1 MKLWR
6 IHESVTRR
14 LLLGLVVFVMLYFK
28 IIAFVNVSCWLLCY
42 ARIVT
47 LPIFLLVAFRDLLS
61 GVH

>member
-28 IIAFVNVSCWLLCY
+28 IIAFVNVSC
-42 ARIVT
+42 
-47 LPIFLLVAFRDLLS
+47 
-61 GVH
+61 